1 MRLQSFCREEG
12 YSSALETASKKKG
25 DIDCKVFALDAGR
38 LDAGRL
44 DAGCLDLGRIRPDGL
59 PTVYDDQAIQ
69 SDMQT
74 RCYRT
79 DQNNA
84 LPRRP
89 ETLAIL
95 AHVG

>member
-25 DIDCKVFALDAGR
+25 DIDCKVFALDAGC
-38 LDAGRL
+38 L

>member
-25 DIDCKVFALDAGR
+25 DNDCKVFA

>member
-1 MRLQSFCREEG
+1 MEFMRLQSFCREEG

-25 DIDCKVFALDAGR
+25 DIDCKVFALDAGC
-38 LDAGRL
+38 L